1 MSSSNLLHEAAI
13 MPLRF
18 LQEAS
23 AATAEPTVDEVNNPF
38 FSRVPNSEGA
48 AEPSVYYAVAALYG
62 LCACL
67 MLVAWNLDFAEKRRR
82 KERAIVPEESVPCA
96 IAEQYYLDEQ
106 FVAMR
111 SSSDFSHRKRRM
123 TFCSF
128 LVHYLK
134 RFPGALSRQHLCL
147 SFMVRAIPTFT
158 RAKRGL
164 LIIFQLHISLAISS
178 LLFNYLEHSEP
189 TGKYEM
195 MACTPE
201 STKDGASCV
210 ATLPLAIQAAIAIYP
225 IFRFV
230 GCRQMRFTC
239 FVSQNHPSSSRFP
252 LNVRKFAYIPPK
264 SLKENLLCMR
274 NAYERRQSSVIH
286 SRSLVH
292 RFVHILWNGTQ
303 PSIKDLRFYSP
314 LTSWMIFI
322 IMLGFMVFTLIYI
335 TSYTAFLESDVVF
348 HWVAFALTMFFFS
361 IFVLEPISIFTTEIL
376 WSALVSVIAQNWGFS
391 AHALSASLRYKDVV
405 RQVNHLFFEVVRTV
419 ASMRIQRW
427 WRAVLDMYKA
437 IHEQTA
443 SAIKIQAMRKKMIQQ
458 KKYVKNRMWCMRI
471 DVQGCEQ
478 LEEVELGEMMS
489 PFVRLQCDIGN
500 PTIMQTKEAW
510 NAHQNPKFNEHFYV
524 DVKESKAMYVTV
536 WSKDLSREEFVGRG
550 YFEFDDMKMS
560 HKPGG
565 QRLRLPLF
573 NIQIGEKPTEDCK
586 LCGYCLIKVTFE
598 DPLKAQC
605 GDNKWMLPKHRM
617 QFALSKVGGRLRV
630 GQMLGAFGV
639 GKGVSAKQLVGNTD
653 MEAQGGAAPKALGA
667 PPATTASV
675 PKPGPPTGPAAAPP
689 PSGGSAGR
697 AQGPSSTPLPPPP
710 GPPGG
715 VPTGGPGAQH
725 LSATPSG
732 IPPGA
737 DPITGL
743 PGMAGDDG
751 A

>member
-1 MSSSNLLHEAAI
+1 

-18 LQEAS
+18 LQES
-23 AATAEPTVDEVNNPF
+23 DSTSSTVTAEPTTDEVSNPF

-48 AEPSVYYAVAALYG
+48 AEPSVYYAVAGLYG

-67 MLVAWNLDFAEKRRR
+67 MLVAWNLDYAEKRRR

-106 FVAMR
+106 FVALR
-111 SSSDFSHRKRRM
+111 SSQDFSHRKRRM
-123 TFCSF
+123 TFCSY
-128 LVHYLK
+128 LLHYMK
-134 RFPGALSRQHLCL
+134 RFPGALSRQHLAL

-158 RAKRGL
+158 RAKRGM

-178 LLFNYLEHSEP
+178 LLFNYLEHSDP
-189 TGKYEM
+189 MGKYEM
-195 MACTPE
+195 LACTAE
-201 STKDGASCV
+201 ATKDGATCV
-210 ATLPLAIQAAIAIYP
+210 ATLPLAIQAAIVIYP

-230 GCRQMRFTC
+230 GFRQMRFTC

-264 SLKENLLCMR
+264 SLRESMLCMR
-274 NAYERRQSSVIH
+274 NAYERRQATVVNA
-286 SRSLVH
+286 RSLVH

-314 LTSWMIFI
+314 LTSWVIFL

-335 TSYTAFLESDVVF
+335 ISYTAYMESDVVF

-361 IFVLEPISIFTTEIL
+361 MFLLEPISIFTTEIL
-376 WSALVSVIAQNWGFS
+376 WSSLVSVIAQNWGFS
-391 AHALSASLRYKDVV
+391 AHALSASLRYRDVV

-471 DVQGCEQ
+471 DIQGCEN

-489 PFVRLQCDIGN
+489 PFVRLQCDSGN

-510 NAHQNPKFNEHFYV
+510 NAHQNPKFKEHFYV
-524 DVKESKAMYVTV
+524 DIKESRAMYVTV

-550 YFEFDDMKMS
+550 YFEFDDMKVS
-560 HKPGG
+560 LRPAG
-565 QRLRLPLF
+565 QKLRLPLY
-573 NIQIGEKPTEDCK
+573 NIQIGERPVEGESK
-586 LCGYCLIKVTFE
+586 LCGHCLLKVTFM
-598 DPLKAQC
+598 DPLKDVC

-630 GQMLGAFGV
+630 GQMLGVFS
-639 GKGVSAKQLVGNTD
+639 KKDTSANLNKLLDAGAN
-653 MEAQGGAAPKALGA
+653 AQAGGDDGAVPQRAAPR
-667 PPATTASV
+667 AS
-675 PKPGPPTGPAAAPP
+675 A
-689 PSGGSAGR
+689 GGSA
-697 AQGPSSTPLPPPP
+697 PLPPPAA
-710 GPPGG
+710 PP
-715 VPTGGPGAQH
+715 GGPGAQV
-725 LSATPSG
+725 LGATPSRNVE
-732 IPPGA
+732 
-737 DPITGL
+737 DSVTGL
-743 PGMAGDDG
+743 PMPGVPQDDG

>member
-1 MSSSNLLHEAAI
+1 

-18 LQEAS
+18 LQDSSSS
-23 AATAEPTVDEVNNPF
+23 ATSEPTVDEVNNPF
-38 FSRVPNSEGA
+38 FSRVPNSEGQ
-48 AEPSVYYAVAALYG
+48 AEPSVYYAVAGLYG

-67 MLVAWNLDFAEKRRR
+67 MLVAWNLDYAEKRRR

-106 FVAMR
+106 FVALR
-111 SSSDFSHRKRRM
+111 SSQDFSHRKRRM

-128 LVHYLK
+128 LLHYMK

-158 RAKRGL
+158 RAKRGM
-164 LIIFQLHISLAISS
+164 LIIFQLHICLAISA

-189 TGKYEM
+189 MGKYEM
-195 MACTPE
+195 LSC
-201 STKDGASCV
+201 SGASSSSCV
-210 ATLPLAIQAAIAIYP
+210 ATLPLAIQAAIVIYP

-230 GCRQMRFTC
+230 GFRQMRFTC

-252 LNVRKFAYIPPK
+252 LNVRKFAFIPPK
-264 SLKENLLCMR
+264 SLKESLLCMR
-274 NAYERRQSSVIH
+274 NAYERRQAAVIH
-286 SRSLVH
+286 ARSLVH

-314 LTSWMIFI
+314 LGSWIIFLC
-322 IMLGFMVFTLIYI
+322 MVGFMVFTLIYI
-335 TSYTAFLESDVVF
+335 TSYTAYLESDVVF

-361 IFVLEPISIFTTEIL
+361 IFFLEPISIFSTEIL
-376 WSALVSVIAQNWGFS
+376 WSSLVSVIAQHWGFS

-458 KKYVKNRMWCMRI
+458 KKYVKNRMWCMRLDI
-471 DVQGCEQ
+471 QGCEA

-500 PTIMQTKEAW
+500 PTLMQTKEAW
-510 NAHQNPKFNEHFYV
+510 NAHQNPKFHEHFYV
-524 DVKESKAMYVTV
+524 DIKESKAMYVTV

-550 YFEFDDMKMS
+550 YFEFDDMKVGLRT
-560 HKPGG
+560 GG
-565 QRLRLPLF
+565 QKLKLPLF
-573 NIQIGEKPTEDCK
+573 NIQIGEKPSEDCK
-586 LCGYCLIKVTFE
+586 LCGYCLLKVSFL
-598 DPLKAQC
+598 DPLKEQC

-630 GQMLGAFGV
+630 GQMLGAFSAP
-639 GKGVSAKQLVGNTD
+639 GKVSMKQLISLKNQD
-653 MEAQGGAAPKALGA
+653 QEGAAEEGA
-667 PPATTASV
+667 AV
-675 PKPGPPTGPAAAPP
+675 P
-689 PSGGSAGR
+689 PSGGSGR
-697 AQGPSSTPLPPPP
+697 PAAPPPGPPGAAAPGRNPLPPPP
-710 GPPGG
+710 G
-715 VPTGGPGAQH
+715 GPGASQM
-725 LSATPSG
+725 SATPGRVVEDSG
-732 IPPGA
+732 
-737 DPITGL
+737 TGL
-743 PGMAGDDG
+743 PNMPQHQDDG